1 MKINVTSKELDYLDL
16 KWGKEIREEL
26 NFYNLLKW
34 MKISNKKNYF
44 QQTSNFNILNLRCKT
59 KVIRRLWGGKR
70 KERRNEGTKIYP
82 NI

>member
-34 MKISNKKNYF
+34 MKISNKKKII
-44 QQTSNFNILNLRCKT
+44 FNKHLIL
-59 KVIRRLWGGKR
+59 IS
-70 KERRNEGTKIYP
+70 
-82 NI
+82 